1 MTEVMNLNAEVRE
14 GAGKGVARSLRRE
27 GRIPAVIYGE
37 KQEAISISLN
47 YRELGKEYF
56 RGGFFSRLCDLKVGG
71 ETIRVLPREVQV
83 NPVTDFPEH
92 ADFQRVGAHSQV
104 RVAVPV
110 HFENEADS
118 PGLKRGG
125 VLAVV
130 RHEIEIVCRAG
141 DIPEALTVDLT
152 GLGIGDS
159 VHISSITLPEGVRPA
174 IADRDFTV
182 ATITGVAIEV
192 EEEEDAAEAEGEEGA
207 EGEEEGEEAE
217 EGEARE

>member
-37 KQEAISISLN
+37 KQDALSISLN

-110 HFENEADS
+110 HFENEAAS

-125 VLAVV
+125 VLAIV
-130 RHEIEIVCRAG
+130 RPEIEVVCRAG
-141 DIPEALTVDLT
+141 DIPEALIVDLS

-159 VHISSITLPEGVRPA
+159 VHISSIALPEGVRPA

-182 ATITGVAIEV
+182 ATITGVAVDV
-192 EEEEDAAEAEGEEGA
+192 EEEEQAAEGEEGA
-207 EGEEEGEEAE
+207 EGEGEEDGEESEEGESEQ
-217 EGEARE
+217 

>member
-1 MTEVMNLNAEVRE
+1 MTEVMNLNAEVRD
-14 GAGKGVARSLRRE
+14 GAGKGVARSLRRA

-37 KQEAISISLN
+37 KQDAISISLD

-56 RGGFFSRLCDLKVGG
+56 RGGFFSRLCDLKIGS
-71 ETIRVLPREVQV
+71 ETVRVLPRDVQV

-92 ADFQRVGAHSQV
+92 ADFQRVGPNSQV

-110 HFENEADS
+110 HFVNEAAS

-141 DIPEALTVDLT
+141 GIPEALTVDLT
-152 GLGIGDS
+152 GLMIGDS
-159 VHISSITLPEGVRPA
+159 VHISSIALPDGVRPA
-174 IADRDFTV
+174 ISDRDFTV
-182 ATITGVAIEV
+182 ATITGVAV
-192 EEEEDAAEAEGEEGA
+192 ESEEGEEGA
-207 EGEEEGEEAE
+207 ATDEEAAGAEDEEEAE
-217 EGEARE
+217 ESESEE